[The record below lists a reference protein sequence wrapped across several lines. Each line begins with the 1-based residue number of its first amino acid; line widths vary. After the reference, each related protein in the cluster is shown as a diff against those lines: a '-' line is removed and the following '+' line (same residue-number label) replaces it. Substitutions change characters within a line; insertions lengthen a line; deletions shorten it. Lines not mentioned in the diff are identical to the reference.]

1 MDIVNLLEVLK
12 PASHIVTVK
21 MENSSSIWD
30 SASKVLIAI
39 LPAFISFIALL
50 FSYIQ
55 FKVNIRKQSEQ
66 YTLGIE
72 QQLKTLK
79 LNTQLAT
86 EIELKKDVCKEVRLA
101 YVEFIKHHLEQ
112 YQAKNEY
119 KDIINNKDLASR
131 ARGNELHKLIMD
143 KSQLIMEA
151 KFLLD
156 SYLDLNDPD
165 ARKLYD
171 CLNEVSEIAFSGG
184 DGTGT
189 DLGTAMGRCSQI
201 CFRFIENIRKEITGL
216 VDTIGN

>member
-1 MDIVNLLEVLK
+1 MDILNLLEVLK

-21 MENSSSIWD
+21 MDSNSSIWD
-30 SASKVLIAI
+30 SVSKVLIAI

-50 FSYIQ
+50 FSYFQ
-55 FKVNIRKQSEQ
+55 FKVNIRNQSEQ

-86 EIELKKDVCKEVRLA
+86 EIELKKDVCKDVRLA
-101 YVEFIKHHLEQ
+101 YVDFIKHHLEQ

-119 KDIINNKDLASR
+119 KELLDKNDLVSN
-131 ARGNELHKLIMD
+131 ARCSELHKLIMD

-165 ARKLYD
+165 ARDLYD
-171 CLNEVSEIAFSGG
+171 CLNEVSDIAFSGG
-184 DGTGT
+184 DGTGS
-189 DLGTAMGRCSQI
+189 DLGTAMGKCGQK
-201 CFRFIENIRKEITGL
+201 CFRFIEKIRKEITGL